1 MQIVV
6 KGHADVLNKH
16 DTGKMESA
24 DELLL
29 SVGKEYSL
37 NEKQWVCFQ
46 IVASHFI
53 DKFMGGINAEIP
65 VLRMLMTGPGGTGKT
80 HVVRAV
86 KKVMSYYGQEHK
98 IRFLAPTG
106 SVAALIDGMTVH
118 KGLGIKIQSNKK
130 KKKDQVANH
139 GAEEYTVLVS
149 VQNRME
155 LRDEWKNVE
164 ILLIDEVSLL
174 SAQLL
179 SEIDHAL
186 RYAKEHPNDWFG
198 NISVI
203 FAGDFYQYPPVGG
216 TPLYTPISWYAGQS
230 DQEIQKRLGCLT
242 WKTIDT
248 VVTLT
253 EQQQMKNDPGYG
265 DAVNRLHV
273 RKCTYKDLELFNTRL
288 MKSASY
294 ADGVNMSKDGNWKA
308 TVIVSTNSLRETVNI
323 RKAESNSI

>member
-1 MQIVV
+1 
-6 KGHADVLNKH
+6 
-16 DTGKMESA
+16 
-24 DELLL
+24 
-29 SVGKEYSL
+29 
-37 NEKQWVCFQ
+37 
-46 IVASHFI
+46 
-53 DKFMGGINAEIP
+53 
-65 VLRMLMTGPGGTGKT
+65 
-80 HVVRAV
+80 
-86 KKVMSYYGQEHK
+86 MSYYGQEHK

-186 RYAKEHPNDWFG
+186 RYAKERPDDWFG

-216 TPLYTPISWYAGQS
+216 TPLYTPILRYTGQS
-230 DQEIQKRLGCLT
+230 DQEIQKHLGRLT

-253 EQQQMKNDPGYG
+253 EQQRMKDDPGYG
-265 DAVNRLHV
+265 DAVNRLRV

-288 MKSASY
+288 MKSASH